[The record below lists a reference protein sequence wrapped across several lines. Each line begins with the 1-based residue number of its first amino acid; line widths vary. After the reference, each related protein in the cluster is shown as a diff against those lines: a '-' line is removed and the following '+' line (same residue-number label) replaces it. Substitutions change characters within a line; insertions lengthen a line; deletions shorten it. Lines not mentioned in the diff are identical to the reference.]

1 MKAVKFA
8 IIGAGGI
15 ANQFVKAVNNTDKA
29 EVIMVASKDMERAK
43 NFAERNSIPSFGT
56 YEEVYNN
63 PEVEAVYVST
73 THNFHHGIIID
84 ALNHGKHVLCEKAMV
99 LSEKEAADVI
109 NLSRE
114 KNLLLMEAMWSRHNP
129 CVKKVKE
136 WIGSGKIGKLVTG
149 FLSWGFEASHDPKHR
164 LINPDLAGG
173 AAWDIGVYALLTTD
187 YVIGKKPLE
196 VKTLC
201 HYGETGVDMI
211 DHYALKY
218 DDAIVSLTVNLC
230 CNMPFLVGFNGTKG
244 YIKADGLPFAGKVS
258 LYDSSN
264 NLIEEFVDPNER
276 GMGVNVN
283 GFIYQVEEA
292 ARCIREGLIESPVVP
307 HGDSLWS
314 TKIYDIL
321 LSEK

>member
-15 ANQFVKAVNNTDKA
+15 ANQFVKAVKNTDKA
-29 EVIMVASKDMERAK
+29 EIVMVASKDMERAK
-43 NFAERNSIPSFGT
+43 AFSEKHGIEKYGT
-56 YEEVYNN
+56 YKEVYEN

-73 THNFHHGIIID
+73 THNFHHDIIID
-84 ALNHGKHVLCEKAMV
+84 ALNAGKHVLCEKAMV
-99 LSEKEAADVI
+99 LSEKEATDVI

-114 KNLLLMEAMWSRHNP
+114 KGLLLMEAMWARHNP
-129 CVKKVKE
+129 AVKKVKE
-136 WIGSGKIGKLVTG
+136 WIAEGKIGRLVTG
-149 FLSWGFEASHDPKHR
+149 NLSWGFEASHDPKHR

-201 HYGETGVDMI
+201 KYGETGVDMI
-211 DHYALKY
+211 DHYALMY
-218 DDAIVSLTVNLC
+218 DDCIVSLTCNLC
-230 CNMPFLVGFNGTKG
+230 CNMPFIVGFNGTKG
-244 YIKADGLPFAGKVS
+244 YIKADGLPFASTVE
-258 LYDSSN
+258 LYNSDGT
-264 NLIEEFVDPNER
+264 LIEKFVDPDER
-276 GMGVNVN
+276 KQGVNVN

-292 ARCIREGLIESPVVP
+292 SRCIREGLVESPVVP
-307 HGDSLWS
+307 HEDSLWS